1 MFTSRIIQA
10 RSFMSFKEDYVPLKD
25 SLKRMDYFL
34 TLKLQKDKIAQMLI
48 HSLVFDGRF
57 YGAESKEEL
66 EDWIEYMNWVMFKK
80 QEFFKSLGVKYN

>member
-57 YGAESKEEL
+57 YET
-66 EDWIEYMNWVMFKK
+66 DYMSFIDVDPDGYHIA
-80 QEFFKSLGVKYN
+80 QQSLD